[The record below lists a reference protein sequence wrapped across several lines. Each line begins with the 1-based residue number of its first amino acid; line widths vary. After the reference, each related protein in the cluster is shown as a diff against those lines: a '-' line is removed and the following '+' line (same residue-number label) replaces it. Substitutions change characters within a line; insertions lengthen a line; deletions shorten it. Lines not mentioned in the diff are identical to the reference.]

1 MFLIDSALASDDWEG
16 TLKNIENLLTRY
28 DADIESIKKWDS
40 RKLAYRIR
48 GKTHGT
54 YILSYFRI
62 DGDKITSIERD
73 IQLSDNIMRVL
84 ILRTDKMSQEDL
96 EKNTP
101 VETIEKREKEIA
113 EKVRQKTHDAKPDF
127 SSDEKE
133 QEPTGRQDEA
143 SEALNEP
150 EEKTVDEPAGE
161 DTEVELPEL
170 DTELEDNEEKT
181 SE

>member
-1 MFLIDSALASDDWEG
+1 MFLVDSALASDDWEG
-16 TLKNIENLLTRY
+16 TLKNIENQLTRY

-62 DGDKITSIERD
+62 DGEKITSIERD

-96 EKNTP
+96 QKNTP

-113 EKVRQKTHDAKPDF
+113 EKVRQKTRDAKPD
-127 SSDEKE
+127 STSDKEE
-133 QEPTGRQDEA
+133 QEPPDRQDEA
-143 SEALNEP
+143 SEALNEQ
-150 EEKTVDEPAGE
+150 EEKKVEEPTGE
-161 DTEVELPEL
+161 DTEVELPQLE
-170 DTELEDNEEKT
+170 TELEDNEEKT